1 MPSKGP
7 CTRQMGQDGSFTS
20 KYTDDMVASFNMK
33 EEQVECLKQIV
44 STHLLVER
52 LPVFL

>member
-1 MPSKGP
+1 M
-7 CTRQMGQDGSFTS
+7 
-20 KYTDDMVASFNMK
+20 
-33 EEQVECLKQIV
+33 QVWYAGYIFQYERGIGGMFKADCV